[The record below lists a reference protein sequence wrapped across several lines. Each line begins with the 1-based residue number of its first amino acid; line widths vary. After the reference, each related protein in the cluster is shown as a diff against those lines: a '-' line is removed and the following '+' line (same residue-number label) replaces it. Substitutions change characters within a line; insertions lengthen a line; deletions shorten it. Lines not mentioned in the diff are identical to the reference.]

1 MGKKVNCGVCD
12 NANVLRVSLSEND
25 ILKELRLTRE
35 QRNRENFVMKK
46 NSSYVN
52 FRLISEYIAQSAIL
66 GMR

>member
-1 MGKKVNCGVCD
+1 MVC
-12 NANVLRVSLSEND
+12 VIMLMFLRVSLSEHD

-35 QRNRENFVMKK
+35 QRNRLPYHFVMKK